1 MICDKELL
9 QGRLRICHRRICES
23 WLTIGSVIVVADLE
37 AEELTYINHAI
48 ASPNQLP
55 NYYKYSFKAAL
66 TRQNGNVENT
76 ETADDPLSI
85 SVMVSLGLKN
95 PQEVWSLVENSRI
108 FLGAL
113 KFFFSEREQ
122 PINQQ
127 ILTRFFEDLQ
137 QEFSCNINI
146 KHRVEFDEEKEPDG
160 MILSGWTQALTTEN
174 NKNSPAGNGTS
185 TSSQALPVETVVDDE
200 FEILP
205 GGTETLPLGKKG
217 KIADSSNASSISFE
231 EVTKRKAEELEPD
244 SHIVV
249 LEDSMDKDDGKKK
262 RLQ

>member
-122 PINQQ
+122 
-127 ILTRFFEDLQ
+127 
-137 QEFSCNINI
+137 
-146 KHRVEFDEEKEPDG
+146 
-160 MILSGWTQALTTEN
+160 
-174 NKNSPAGNGTS
+174 AGN
-185 TSSQALPVETVVDDE
+185 V
-200 FEILP
+200 
-205 GGTETLPLGKKG
+205 
-217 KIADSSNASSISFE
+217 SF
-231 EVTKRKAEELEPD
+231 
-244 SHIVV
+244 
-249 LEDSMDKDDGKKK
+249 DKDDQLAVEFVTAVADILASSFGIP
-262 RLQ
+262 